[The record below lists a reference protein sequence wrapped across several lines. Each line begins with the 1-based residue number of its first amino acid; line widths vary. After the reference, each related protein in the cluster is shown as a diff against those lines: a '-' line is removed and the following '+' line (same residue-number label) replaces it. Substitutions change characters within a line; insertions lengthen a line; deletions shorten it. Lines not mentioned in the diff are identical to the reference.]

1 MSQELSDKIYNLQK
15 NFLELNNLFEL
26 NILANQADSLDDL
39 LNKIS
44 SFMTTNFN
52 LNDVIFFV
60 KKDMTYKAVNCTEN
74 GLTFEFDEEYADFLN
89 YSGKE
94 LFQTMNPDGTPK
106 YKTLWEN
113 SAFEN
118 FNSAYFKVFFKDD
131 EPFCVCSIGQK
142 ENNEPFDAE
151 ELMLLNKMFSCVEPL
166 LVKFVRQEEQQSQ
179 ISFLHKSLHNLSIL
193 YNISPSTS
201 STI

>member
-60 KKDMTYKAVNCTEN
+60 
-74 GLTFEFDEEYADFLN
+74 
-89 YSGKE
+89 
-94 LFQTMNPDGTPK
+94 
-106 YKTLWEN
+106 
-113 SAFEN
+113 
-118 FNSAYFKVFFKDD
+118 
-131 EPFCVCSIGQK
+131 
-142 ENNEPFDAE
+142 
-151 ELMLLNKMFSCVEPL
+151 
-166 LVKFVRQEEQQSQ
+166 
-179 ISFLHKSLHNLSIL
+179 
-193 YNISPSTS
+193 
-201 STI
+201 

>member
-60 KKDMTYKAVNCTEN
+60 KK
-74 GLTFEFDEEYADFLN
+74 G
-89 YSGKE
+89 
-94 LFQTMNPDGTPK
+94 
-106 YKTLWEN
+106 
-113 SAFEN
+113 
-118 FNSAYFKVFFKDD
+118 
-131 EPFCVCSIGQK
+131 
-142 ENNEPFDAE
+142 
-151 ELMLLNKMFSCVEPL
+151 
-166 LVKFVRQEEQQSQ
+166 
-179 ISFLHKSLHNLSIL
+179 
-193 YNISPSTS
+193 
-201 STI
+201 